1 MRSPP
6 SQMWKWRL
14 REESSQPQ
22 VTQQGGG
29 QLLNEGVGLGPGLKI
44 RFLGHQAQER
54 WAEEELEEEMLAPKD
69 HRLGKSQGPSQ
80 TPPGPAR

>member
-1 MRSPP
+1 M
-6 SQMWKWRL
+6 
-14 REESSQPQ
+14 
-22 VTQQGGG
+22 
-29 QLLNEGVGLGPGLKI
+29 NEGVGLGPGLKI

>member
-1 MRSPP
+1 
-6 SQMWKWRL
+6 MWKWRL
-14 REESSQPQ
+14 REESSQHQ